1 MSEAPDQPAQQQ
13 ITRALSYKECYGNT
27 LRFRLT
33 PTDCTITF
41 GNLPDVGGAPVVVI
55 QDEVTV
61 TLTLSFLK
69 TLAINFSGVVA
80 AVENTLGEPIK
91 VLSKSLVSDEQLQAL
106 IQVIKDNPL
115 IVPDPK

>member
-1 MSEAPDQPAQQQ
+1 MSEAPAPPPAQPTQQ
-13 ITRALSYKECYGNT
+13 IVRAQNFKECYSNT

-41 GNLPDVGGAPVVVI
+41 GNQPDIGAPVVII

-69 TLAINFSGVVA
+69 TLAIDFSRTVTEI
-80 AVENTLGEPIK
+80 ENALGEPIK
-91 VLSKSLVSDEQLQAL
+91 VFGPSLVTDEQLQNSVR
-106 IQVIKDNPL
+106 VIR
-115 IVPDPK
+115 